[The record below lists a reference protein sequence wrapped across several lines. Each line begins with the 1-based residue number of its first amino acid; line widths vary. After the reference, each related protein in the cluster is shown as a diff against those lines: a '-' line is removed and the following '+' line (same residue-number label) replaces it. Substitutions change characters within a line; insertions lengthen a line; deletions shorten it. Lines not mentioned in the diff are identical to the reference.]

1 MKLDPQILAFDIWKR
16 VYIKWCLFASLMFFW
31 DIRILWITFTSL
43 GEELWRWID
52 WNLVPSP
59 AILTGLP
66 MGRAGQMASKQK
78 EQWCHDR
85 LGSHVAVFCC
95 GTRSLDTAKTQM
107 LGSRYGAGLSRYGP
121 GMVQLG
127 VSHHDRLEIPFCMPR
142 IPGSW
147 QPAKAWEAC
156 AMMHEPITGCEKPV
170 LPWGY
175 PIQHPN
181 VQKDTEKPWKTQG
194 EHPMNIPSFSMALN
208 HMASLPRQQAEV
220 QRSQLCVDRRSRGPA
235 RGLGGARRNLHPS
248 HLGAGEH
255 STATWLGKPRGLTA
269 RSLRIDVE
277 KFGEIWWV
285 HKIKIIM
292 EDDCE

>member
-66 MGRAGQMASKQK
+66 LGRAGQMASKQK

-194 EHPMNIPSFSMALN
+194 LSHEHPIFFHGFKPWLLYRGNKQKFSGPN
-208 HMASLPRQQAEV
+208 
-220 QRSQLCVDRRSRGPA
+220 CVLIDDRGDLREAWEA
-235 RGLGGARRNLHPS
+235 RGGIFIHHTSALESIRQL
-248 HLGAGEH
+248 
-255 STATWLGKPRGLTA
+255 RGLVNQGIQGILQLV
-269 RSLRIDVE
+269 R
-277 KFGEIWWV
+277 
-285 HKIKIIM
+285 
-292 EDDCE
+292 CE

>member
-1 MKLDPQILAFDIWKR
+1 
-16 VYIKWCLFASLMFFW
+16 MFFW

-142 IPGSW
+142 IPGS
-147 QPAKAWEAC
+147 
-156 AMMHEPITGCEKPV
+156 
-170 LPWGY
+170 
-175 PIQHPN
+175 
-181 VQKDTEKPWKTQG
+181 
-194 EHPMNIPSFSMALN
+194 
-208 HMASLPRQQAEV
+208 
-220 QRSQLCVDRRSRGPA
+220 
-235 RGLGGARRNLHPS
+235 
-248 HLGAGEH
+248 
-255 STATWLGKPRGLTA
+255 
-269 RSLRIDVE
+269 
-277 KFGEIWWV
+277 
-285 HKIKIIM
+285 
-292 EDDCE
+292 